1 MEVKVD
7 YNIVD
12 TDYVRDG
19 VLYVGAQY
27 TGNVLLESGDD
38 LTGISALNRYKPG
51 ALAHTAGWAL
61 SWELGNDGST
71 WVSM

>member
-1 MEVKVD
+1 MDVVID

-19 VLYVGAQY
+19 VLYVGTWY
-27 TGNVLLESGDD
+27 TGNVLLESVND
-38 LTGISALNRYKPG
+38 LTGISALNRYMPG

-61 SWELGNDGST
+61 AWELGNDGST
-71 WVSM
+71 WTAM